1 MFAAMFGGWTG
12 QAGDMPALVRMRRPA
27 AAVAARLPAFACW
40 AAALL
45 LLAACGGGTP
55 EQRLRASMDELQT
68 AIQARDAKA
77 VQARLADDFVG
88 PEGLDRDGA
97 RRLAA
102 ASFLRYRDVW
112 LQIAAVRYEVQG
124 ERATVVFEAA
134 LGGGSGAALPDAAQL
149 YEVRTGWRER
159 DGEWRMI
166 SAEWKPRL

>member
-1 MFAAMFGGWTG
+1 MFEALAKGAAGGARR
-12 QAGDMPALVRMRRPA
+12 AGEA
-27 AAVAARLPAFACW
+27 AASRCRRWWP

-45 LLAACGGGTP
+45 ALSACGGGSS
-55 EQRLRASMDELQT
+55 EQRLRDSMEQLQA

-77 VQARLADDFVG
+77 VQARLAEDFVG

-112 LQIAAVRYEVQG
+112 VQVAAVRYEVQG
-124 ERATVVFEAA
+124 DRATVAFEAA
-134 LGGGSGAALPDAAQL
+134 LGGGTGTPLPDAAQL

-159 DGEWRMI
+159 DGEWRVV
-166 SAEWKPRL
+166 SAQWKARL

>member
-1 MFAAMFGGWTG
+1 MFAARFDGRAG
-12 QAGDMPALVRMRRPA
+12 QVGAAPARGQTRPRTA
-27 AAVAARLPAFACW
+27 AAAGLRAVAIW
-40 AAALL
+40 AATL

-55 EQRLRASMDELQT
+55 EQRLRASMEELQA

-77 VQARLADDFVG
+77 MQARLADDFVG

-112 LQIAAVRYEVQG
+112 LQIAGVRVEVQG

-166 SAEWKPRL
+166 SAQWTPRL

>member
-1 MFAAMFGGWTG
+1 MLAAMFAGRIGQGGAVRG
-12 QAGDMPALVRMRRPA
+12 PARRA
-27 AAVAARLPAFACW
+27 AAQRLRAFALW

-45 LLAACGGGTP
+45 PLAGCGGGTP
-55 EQRLRASMDELQT
+55 EQRLRASMEELQS

-88 PEGLDRDGA
+88 PDGLDRDGA

-112 LQIAAVRYEVQG
+112 LRIAAVRYEVRG
-124 ERATVVFEAA
+124 DRATVEFEAA

-166 SAEWKPRL
+166 SAQWKPRL